1 MCNIKPLYFNE
12 ISLYIGTRIKMIFNK
27 NLYITDIYPTTN
39 LKNKTFG
46 LVIFFKFMNKKY
58 KFIHVSILDISN
70 IENTISMIID
80 EFEIIMKNIN
90 KKIN

>member
-39 LKNKTFG
+39 MINKTFS
-46 LVIFFKFMNKKY
+46 LVILFKFMNKKY
-58 KFIHVSILDISN
+58 KFIHLSILDIN
-70 IENTISMIID
+70 NLEDTVDMVID
-80 EFEIIMKNIN
+80 EFEIIMTNIN
-90 KKIN
+90 K